1 MPKKKTQKSK
11 KVTPGKKMTTKRKV
25 AQKAKVTP
33 KKKVTTKKK
42 VTPKAKVISKTKVT
56 TKKKGTPKT
65 KVTTTKKVAPK
76 TAKTASGTKAT
87 TKIKKGAKL
96 TPREKKIREI
106 KKNLVAQ
113 KKTLLAGA
121 LEALNE
127 LPGPTVFPDLGDQA
141 TAEIDRNFMLRLRG
155 RERKLLKKIEEAME
169 RIDQGV
175 FGICD
180 KCGLDIDIRRLE
192 ARPVTTMCIECKILQ
207 EEEEK
212 LREG

>member
-33 KKKVTTKKK
+33 KKKVT
-42 VTPKAKVISKTKVT
+42 PKAKVTSKK
-56 TKKKGTPKT
+56 

-87 TKIKKGAKL
+87 TKVKKGAKL

>member
-1 MPKKKTQKSK
+1 MPKKKTQKTK
-11 KVTPGKKMTTKRKV
+11 KATSGKKMI
-25 AQKAKVTP
+25 
-33 KKKVTTKKK
+33 KKKVAEKSKK
-42 VTPKAKVISKTKVT
+42 PKNKVISKTKGTPKTRVT
-56 TKKKGTPKT
+56 TKKKI
-65 KVTTTKKVAPK
+65 APK
-76 TAKTASGTKAT
+76 TAKTSSRTKTATKVKKGTKV
-87 TKIKKGAKL
+87 
-96 TPREKKIREI
+96 TPREKKFREI
-106 KKNLVAQ
+106 KKNLISQ
-113 KKTLLAGA
+113 KKALLAGA

-155 RERKLLKKIEEAME
+155 RERKLLKKIEEAVE

-180 KCGLDIDIRRLE
+180 KCGLEIDIRRLE
-192 ARPVTTMCIECKILQ
+192 ARPVTTMCIECKMLQ

>member
-1 MPKKKTQKSK
+1 MPKKKSQKSK
-11 KVTPGKKMTTKRKV
+11 KTAPEEKMTKKKKV
-25 AQKAKVTP
+25 AQKAKVTLKNKVMP
-33 KKKVTTKKK
+33 KTKGTTKAKVTTKKK
-42 VTPKAKVISKTKVT
+42 I
-56 TKKKGTPKT
+56 
-65 KVTTTKKVAPK
+65 APK
-76 TAKTASGTKAT
+76 TAKTVSSTKVKT
-87 TKIKKGAKL
+87 TVKKGARV
-96 TPREKKIREI
+96 TPRERTIQDI
-106 KKNLVAQ
+106 KKNLISQ
-113 KKTLLAGA
+113 KKALLVGA

-155 RERKLLKKIEEAME
+155 RERKLLKKIEEAIE

-180 KCGLDIDIRRLE
+180 KCGLDIDVRRLE